1 MSFYSVSVTRSMI
14 GLSGYARS
22 GKDSAEAIIRA
33 RFTGLGARS
42 ARFAFADALKRMAD
56 PFLQKTL
63 GISAWTKVSEEKKII
78 RPFLVGLG
86 ESCRALDPSFWVKKL
101 APSILASIEKQLF
114 MPIIT
119 DVRYKNE
126 AEWVKSLGGII
137 VYIGREGVG
146 PANDEEA
153 RTVPEVAA
161 MADHKFFLPN
171 FREDQVEKGSEA
183 ILAPLLDGFPLDKL
197 APYR

>member
-1 MSFYSVSVTRSMI
+1 MSLGNTSIMI
-14 GLSGYARS
+14 GLSGFARS

-63 GISAWTKVSEEKKII
+63 GLSAWTKVTEEKKII

-86 ESCRALDPSFWVKKL
+86 ETCRALDPNFWVKKL
-101 APSILASIEKQLF
+101 EPTVKAAMSRGLC

-126 AEWVKSLGGII
+126 ADWVKSLGGTI
-137 VYIGREGVG
+137 VYIEREGVG
-146 PANDEEA
+146 PANNEEGL
-153 RTVPEVAA
+153 TVPEVAE
-161 MADHKFFLPN
+161 MADYRLFFPN
-171 FREDQVEKGSEA
+171 FPEGEVEKGSEA
-183 ILAPLLDGFPLDKL
+183 ILAPLLDNFALDRL
-197 APYR
+197 APYM

>member
-1 MSFYSVSVTRSMI
+1 MI
-14 GLSGYARS
+14 GLSGFARS
-22 GKDSAEAIIRA
+22 GKDNADAIIRA
-33 RFTGLGARS
+33 RFTALGARS

-56 PFLQKTL
+56 SYLQKTL
-63 GISAWTKVSEEKKII
+63 GLSAWTKVTEEKKII

-86 ESCRALDPSFWVKKL
+86 EACRNLDASFWIKKL
-101 APSILASIEKQLF
+101 EPTVKTAIEKRVC

-137 VYIGREGVG
+137 VYVERDGVG
-146 PANDEEA
+146 PANNEEA

-161 MADHKFFLPN
+161 MADFRFSFPN
-171 FREDQVEKGSEA
+171 FREDQVEKGTEA
-183 ILAPLLDGFPLDKL
+183 ILSPLLDNFAIDKL
-197 APYR
+197 APYM